1 MRVDWQCGGL
11 IGCDILVVVEQEAS
25 LVKLVAVGQ
34 DCVGNLGSIIEGG
47 RQTANLTANHH
58 NLLGEEPLEEGSG
71 FVSNTEDPDI
81 VKTLTSCQLLLQLGP
96 DGLVHV
102 AVDGPGQASV
112 RGHCNEKFLG
122 LLLLNIDLNNSIVV
136 NTFLQMTLSPNN

>member
-1 MRVDWQCGGL
+1 MRVDWHFGGL
-11 IGCDILVVVEQEAS
+11 IGCDILVIVEQEAS

-71 FVSNTEDPDI
+71 LVSHAQDLD
-81 VKTLTSCQLLLQLGP
+81 VVQSLSVGQFLLQPGP
-96 DGLVHV
+96 DVLVDV
-102 AVDGPGQASV
+102 AVHGSGQASV
-112 RGHCNEKFLG
+112 
-122 LLLLNIDLNNSIVV
+122 
-136 NTFLQMTLSPNN
+136 